1 MVKRG
6 AAFNYTNLWTLH
18 KRKQIGAT
26 TELAGPYGD
35 LLERLRCR
43 WLPLHL
49 KLKIV
54 AKLISTIKDFIK
66 NVDFS

>member
-6 AAFNYTNLWTLH
+6 AAFNYTNLCTLH
-18 KRKQIGAT
+18 KRKQIGAV

-35 LLERLRCR
+35 LLERCR

-49 KLKIV
+49 KLKTV
-54 AKLISTIKDFIK
+54 AKLISTIKHFIK
-66 NVDFS
+66 NFS